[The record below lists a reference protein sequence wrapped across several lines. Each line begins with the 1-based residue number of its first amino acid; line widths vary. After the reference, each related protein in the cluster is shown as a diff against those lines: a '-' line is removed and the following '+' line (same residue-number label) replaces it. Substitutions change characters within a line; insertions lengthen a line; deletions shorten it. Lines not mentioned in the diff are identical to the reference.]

1 MTVSRWQ
8 TTCIRCSL
16 CQALY
21 TCYFDLSCDT
31 LRSRA
36 AIISI
41 SQIGETEASGDLPQ
55 TLPWWLKLCVFTTG
69 DMALTPGLGTK
80 ALNAA
85 WCSQKETGLR
95 LCCVLVAQSCPT
107 LCDPMDCSPPGSSV
121 HGIL

>member
-1 MTVSRWQ
+1 MTVSRRQ

-21 TCYFDLSCDT
+21 TCYFNLSCDT

-41 SQIGETEASGDLPQ
+41 SQIGETEALGDLPQ

-69 DMALTPGLGTK
+69 DTALTPGR
-80 ALNAA
+80 
-85 WCSQKETGLR
+85 ELR
-95 LCCVLVAQSCPT
+95 PCMLHGVAKRRLAS
-107 LCDPMDCSPPGSSV
+107 DCAV
-121 HGIL
+121 C